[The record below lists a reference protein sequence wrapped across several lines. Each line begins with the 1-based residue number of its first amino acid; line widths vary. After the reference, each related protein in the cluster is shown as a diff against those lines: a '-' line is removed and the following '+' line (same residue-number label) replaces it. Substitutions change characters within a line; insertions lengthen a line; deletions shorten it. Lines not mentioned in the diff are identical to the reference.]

1 MYTGYSPRSS
11 DLAALKTRAQSDA
24 AMLAERMMSLYQ
36 KMPAHTNFL
45 IRDRIRMAAFE
56 LPRLVSIGCS
66 AEDVE
71 DLLMAAQTVAEA
83 VEPIEQSW
91 RLGYCSYGD
100 IMPFRARTE
109 KLGRSLTELINA
121 IDPTVIPCEPTTGG
135 NRNAEQQHS

>member
-11 DLAALKTRAQSDA
+11 NLAALKTRAQSDA
-24 AMLAERMMSLYQ
+24 AMLAETMMSLYQ

-45 IRDRIRMAAFE
+45 IRDRIRMAAFD
-56 LPRLVSIGCS
+56 LPQLMSQGCS
-66 AEDVE
+66 AEDVTT
-71 DLLMAAQTVAEA
+71 LLMAAETVADA

-109 KLGRSLTELINA
+109 KLGRSLAELINA
-121 IDPTVIPCEPTTGG
+121 IDPTVIP
-135 NRNAEQQHS
+135 